1 MSKIKY
7 FSENIDVQNK
17 TVVLRLD
24 LNVPLKEK
32 KIQDTT
38 RILINV
44 PFLNKLMKKKAKIII
59 ISHLGRPKGLKNS
72 ELSLSPIYKFFKR
85 NFRY

>member
-1 MSKIKY
+1 MNKIKY

-59 ISHLGRPKGLKNS
+59 ISHLG
-72 ELSLSPIYKFFKR
+72 
-85 NFRY
+85 